1 MRFNYN
7 PATGV
12 LSLYVKKSE
21 FEFAG
26 SMDPKHQD
34 EYRVFSRDFSKVAVQ
49 SFVEDFSNFTQEIF
63 NSIYPEE
70 KLRDIIALSTCSD
83 GYTWTSLLKLE
94 YQDEAQSFL
103 NNLMSYALHV
113 MQQQSRNKDGSFID
127 NLAKEEA
134 AKLNLIIGLMNYL
147 NYQQPWKRKK
157 SKEPSFEAEL
167 KSKMKSLSKKIKA
180 LEAKYQFSTEEMLKY
195 YKDDDL
201 PDREISNW
209 IKYNEE
215 LNSYERFQSKQK
227 VLKTIVDMWMDA

>member
-1 MRFNYN
+1 
-7 PATGV
+7 
-12 LSLYVKKSE
+12 
-21 FEFAG
+21 
-26 SMDPKHQD
+26 
-34 EYRVFSRDFSKVAVQ
+34 
-49 SFVEDFSNFTQEIF
+49 
-63 NSIYPEE
+63 
-70 KLRDIIALSTCSD
+70 
-83 GYTWTSLLKLE
+83 
-94 YQDEAQSFL
+94 
-103 NNLMSYALHV
+103 MSYALHV

>member
-1 MRFNYN
+1 M
-7 PATGV
+7 
-12 LSLYVKKSE
+12 YVKKSE

-34 EYRVFSRDFSKVAVQ
+34 EYRVFSRDFSKIAVQ

-70 KLRDIIALSTCSD
+70 KLRDIVALSTCNE

-113 MQQQSRNKDGSFID
+113 MQQQSKDKNNFIK
-127 NLAKEEA
+127 NLTKEEA
-134 AKLNLIIGLMNYL
+134 AKLNLVIGLISHM

-157 SKEPSFEAEL
+157 NKIDTEIEVRN
-167 KSKMKSLSKKIKA
+167 KMKSLSKKIKT
-180 LEAKYQFSTEEMLKY
+180 LESKYQFTTEEMLKY
-195 YKDDDL
+195 YRDDVI
-201 PDREISNW
+201 PDKEISNW

-215 LNSYERFQSKQK
+215 LKGYQNFQNKQK
-227 VLKTIVDMWMDA
+227 ILQQILEIWMNAE